1 MKRKTPDGPARNRIV
16 HRAGAAIS
24 QPFQRSWRLVAALV
38 LACLTLLLTGA
49 YAQAQNDDND
59 ASSGSL
65 TDMVDAGLQPVNST
79 KALKTAEQSV
89 VRVLVVYRG
98 FGGQPLDTVGMGSGF
113 VVAPGYIV
121 TNYHVVEAPPEA
133 SSVDIYIVPHKDTG
147 AGYQQVK
154 LVKPWVEGDLALLA
168 APNLKIDPLSLYLTP
183 YKNERVVA
191 MGYPDVTDHLL
202 NRSGTALLEPA
213 DAYVTQGSIALFAS
227 SNPDGSRVDTLFHT
241 APINHG
247 NSGGPLLN
255 ECGQVVGVNTWTA
268 PSSVSAG
275 GDLDVAAGQFVATH
289 VSALNTFLASAGIK
303 PQIVSTPCY
312 AKTEDEIVKDDA
324 LTKALTAAA
333 SAQAA
338 RLDEQRKAESD
349 RAVMERLQ
357 LGAMVILSLL
367 VLVLIA
373 LIVRREMRHRAE
385 LHAHREP
392 DAPTAFSDETPQ
404 EKAKPVKAEKLRIE
418 KPLRVPRPRLR
429 HPIPWGWILLGLI
442 IVVAVAG
449 FLIKDR
455 DIYKRL
461 TQPKA
466 PTPVAMDAAVHMVC
480 QVNAGASPHPLP
492 GAGPVEFEFDAKH
505 ACVNGRTPYERQPDG
520 TLVRFTLGDSDP
532 VAARMELSADGSVFR
547 RYDYRLDPAAY
558 KTFLAQRT
566 ALGSLRCSA
575 HDDAGAVAALNDNL
589 ARVRLLSQSYLT
601 VPPESQTVW
610 SCHKAAP

>member
-1 MKRKTPDGPARNRIV
+1 MI
-16 HRAGAAIS
+16 
-24 QPFQRSWRLVAALV
+24 
-38 LACLTLLLTGA
+38 
-49 YAQAQNDDND
+49 
-59 ASSGSL
+59 
-65 TDMVDAGLQPVNST
+65 DAGLQPVNST

-98 FGGQPLDTVGMGSGF
+98 YGGQPLDTVGMGSGF

-121 TNYHVVEAPPEA
+121 TNYHVVEVPPEA
-133 SSVDIYIVPHKDTG
+133 SSADIYIVPHKDTG
-147 AGYQQVK
+147 AAYQQVK

-168 APNLKIDPLSLYLTP
+168 APNLKIDPLKLYLTP

-268 PSSVSAG
+268 PSTVSAA

-303 PQIVSTPCY
+303 PEVVSTPCY
-312 AKTEDEIVKDDA
+312 AKSEDEIIKDDA
-324 LTKALTAAA
+324 LTKALSAAA
-333 SAQAA
+333 SAQAQ
-338 RLDEQRKAESD
+338 RLDEQRKAEAD
-349 RAVMERLQ
+349 RAIMERLQ
-357 LGAMVILSLL
+357 LGAMVVLSLL
-367 VLVLIA
+367 VLVLIG

-385 LHAHREP
+385 LHAHKEP
-392 DAPTAFSDETPQ
+392 DAPTAFTEETEAAPGKT
-404 EKAKPVKAEKLRIE
+404 KAARAEKLKLD
-418 KPLRVPRPRLR
+418 KPLRVPRARVR

-442 IVVAVAG
+442 IVAAVAF

-455 DIYKRL
+455 DIYNRL
-461 TQPKA
+461 TQPKS
-466 PTPVAMDAAVHMVC
+466 PTPVAVDTAVHMVC
-480 QVNAGASPHPLP
+480 QVNTAASPKPLP
-492 GAGPVEFEFDAKH
+492 GAGPVEFEFDARH

-520 TLVRFTLGDSDP
+520 TLVRFTLADSEP
-532 VAARMELSADGSVFR
+532 AAARMELSADGTVFR
-547 RYDYRLDPAAY
+547 RFDYRLDPAAY

-575 HDDAGAVAALNDNL
+575 HDDPGALAALSDNL